1 MYLYIVDV
9 VMTCLS
15 IRLRDQDPT
24 FMGELASPLSGWHA
38 KSYSRDHVR
47 LVLTIVLDSGKNG
60 HPVGILT

>member
-24 FMGELASPLSGWHA
+24 FMGELAPPLSGWHA

-47 LVLTIVLDSGKNG
+47 LVLTIVLDSGKNY
-60 HPVGILT
+60 P